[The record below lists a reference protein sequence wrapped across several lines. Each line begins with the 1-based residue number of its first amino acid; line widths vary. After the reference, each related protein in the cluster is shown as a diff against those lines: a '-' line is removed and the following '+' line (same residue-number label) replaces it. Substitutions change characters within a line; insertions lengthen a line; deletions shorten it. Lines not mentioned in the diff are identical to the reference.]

1 MTRTKQLMRENN
13 AFERALSPEF
23 NQVLTDMVVYLRSAP
38 VSEYNQ
44 ELVRRDIGRMFL
56 DAQRRGDSPADVI
69 GEDYRQFCDQVLAE
83 VPRLTVRERVLDG
96 LSTSLVCLGA
106 WGVIWLVNRGVRG
119 LFLSD
124 GTAAGS
130 WPDIPVTVGDLLVT
144 VLILAAAGYLFYSVS
159 RSAFSASSTSLL
171 IKTFLLLAVLLLV
184 NRVFTES
191 LVRLHFGV
199 VLAGIVLCFALG
211 KVLEHLADR

>member
-1 MTRTKQLMRENN
+1 M
-13 AFERALSPEF
+13 FFS
-23 NQVLTDMVVYLRSAP
+23 DSA
-38 VSEYNQ
+38 
-44 ELVRRDIGRMFL
+44 ITG
-56 DAQRRGDSPADVI
+56 G
-69 GEDYRQFCDQVLAE
+69 
-83 VPRLTVRERVLDG
+83 
-96 LSTSLVCLGA
+96 
-106 WGVIWLVNRGVRG
+106 
-119 LFLSD
+119 
-124 GTAAGS
+124 

-199 VLAGIVLCFALG
+199 VLAGVALCFVLG

>member
-96 LSTSLVCLGA
+96 LSTSLVCLGV
-106 WGVIWLVNRGVRG
+106 WGVIWLFNRGLLAVVRG
-119 LFLSD
+119 
-124 GTAAGS
+124 G
-130 WPDIPVTVGDLLVT
+130 WPDIPVTVGDLLAT
-144 VLILAAAGYLFYSVS
+144 VLILAAAGYLFH
-159 RSAFSASSTSLL
+159 AFSRAAFSNSYTGLFFKVFL
-171 IKTFLLLAVLLLV
+171 ILAALLV
-184 NRVFTES
+184 VS
-191 LVRLHFGV
+191 LVFDSPLGYLHFGI
-199 VLAGIVLCFALG
+199 VLAGVALCFVLG
-211 KVLEHLADR
+211 KVLEHLTDR